1 MFGKSAWQHVTI
13 SLRQANQFNTL
24 PAMVTSETKPPSN
37 PGNNLPKLWLLT
49 NRFTTIGQPLP
60 RIVRNCTAAGVKMTI
75 MSETD
80 LAPWVALELA
90 EKLAAEMH
98 KHGGR
103 LLVSE
108 RADLAQLANTDG
120 VIITSSGFPASR
132 LKKLLNKP
140 SMIGL
145 LVRAE
150 QEMIRA
156 SLNDIDLVLAV
167 NIFSSEDLN
176 SPPQD
181 SELDRLRS
189 IVDASSVPV
198 VAAGGMTPQRAPY
211 ALEAGAR
218 SIAMSE
224 VAMESLNINQ
234 LVQAFR
240 QAIGGID

>member
-1 MFGKSAWQHVTI
+1 
-13 SLRQANQFNTL
+13 
-24 PAMVTSETKPPSN
+24 
-37 PGNNLPKLWLLT
+37 LPKLWLLT
-49 NRFTTIGQPLP
+49 NRFTTIGQPVP
-60 RIVRNCTAAGVKMTI
+60 RIVRNCAAAGVKMTV

-98 KHGGR
+98 KSSGR

-108 RADLAQLANTDG
+108 RADLAQLADADG

-140 SMIGL
+140 SMVGL

-150 QEMIRA
+150 QELIRA
-156 SLNDIDLVLAV
+156 SLVDVDFVLAG

-176 SPPQD
+176 SLPQD
-181 SELDRLRS
+181 CELDRLRN
-189 IVDASSVPV
+189 IVQASSAPV

-211 ALEAGAR
+211 ALEAGVR
-218 SIAMSE
+218 SVAMSE
-224 VAMESLNINQ
+224 VAMESLNIE
-234 LVQAFR
+234 LLIQAFR
-240 QAIGGID
+240 QAMGGID

>member
-1 MFGKSAWQHVTI
+1 
-13 SLRQANQFNTL
+13 
-24 PAMVTSETKPPSN
+24 
-37 PGNNLPKLWLLT
+37 
-49 NRFTTIGQPLP
+49 
-60 RIVRNCTAAGVKMTI
+60 MTI

-98 KHGGR
+98 RGGGR
-103 LLVSE
+103 LLVSA

-120 VIITSSGFPASR
+120 VVITSSGFPASR
-132 LKKLLNKP
+132 LKKLFNKP
-140 SMIGL
+140 SLVGL

-150 QEMIRA
+150 QELARA
-156 SLNDIDLVLAV
+156 SLVDVDFVLAV

-176 SPPQD
+176 SLPQD
-181 SELDRLRS
+181 GELDRLCG
-189 IVDASSVPV
+189 IVQASSAPV
-198 VAAGGMTPQRAPY
+198 VAAGGMTPQRVPY

-224 VAMESLNINQ
+224 VAMESLNIEL

-240 QAIGGID
+240 EAIGGIA

>member
-1 MFGKSAWQHVTI
+1 MAKSE
-13 SLRQANQFNTL
+13 S
-24 PAMVTSETKPPSN
+24 KPPSN
-37 PGNNLPKLWLLT
+37 PGTNLPKLWLLT

-60 RIVRNCTAAGVKMTI
+60 RIVRNCAAAGVKMTI

-90 EKLAAEMH
+90 EKLADEMH
-98 KHGGR
+98 RGGGK

-120 VIITSSGFPASR
+120 LVITSSGFPASR
-132 LKKLLNKP
+132 LKKLFNKP
-140 SMIGL
+140 SMVGL

-150 QEMIRA
+150 QELARA
-156 SLNDIDLVLAV
+156 SLFDVDFVLAG

-189 IVDASSVPV
+189 IVQASTAPV
-198 VAAGGMTPQRAPY
+198 VSAGGMTPQRAPY
-211 ALEAGAR
+211 ALEAGAQ
-218 SIAMSE
+218 SVAMSE
-224 VAMESLNINQ
+224 VAMESLNIEL
-234 LVQAFR
+234 LVEAFR
-240 QAIGGID
+240 QAMGGIE